1 MATVTVE
8 VRVNNAIEMHVIGAD
23 AVWHDGAQWMAR
35 KGQNTRPVRN
45 YCGNA
50 TAAQFAVNKL
60 LAEGLTIDAE
70 LQGAEWLVRIGRTRI
85 TGRGRQIVEEIARDV
100 DPVREMALCV
110 ACLKAIRDPLGDE
123 L

>member
-1 MATVTVE
+1 MATATIAE
-8 VRVNNAIEMHVIGAD
+8 RVNNAIEMHVIGAD
-23 AVWHDGAQWMAR
+23 AVWHDGTQWMAR
-35 KGQNTRPVRN
+35 KGQNARPVRN

-60 LAEGLTIDAE
+60 LAEGFSVDAE
-70 LQGAEWLVRIGRTRI
+70 QQGPDWLVRIGRTRI

-110 ACLKAIRDPLGDE
+110 ACLKGIRDPFGDE